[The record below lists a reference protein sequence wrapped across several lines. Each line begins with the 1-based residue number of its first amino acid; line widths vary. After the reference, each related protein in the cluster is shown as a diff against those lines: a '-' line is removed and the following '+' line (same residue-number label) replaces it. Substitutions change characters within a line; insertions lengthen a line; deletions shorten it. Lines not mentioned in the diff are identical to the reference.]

1 MNKKKRKHDMGRKKL
16 GDKEKEKM
24 MESIADISSR
34 QLGYPL
40 PEDVCNDEILD
51 FVRFA
56 FGSDLVTDIEVD
68 MGVLYWNADPWK
80 EHINKENVL
89 EVLDSQWLSA
99 SSLVFYIR

>member
-40 PEDVCNDEILD
+40 P
-51 FVRFA
+51 
-56 FGSDLVTDIEVD
+56 
-68 MGVLYWNADPWK
+68 
-80 EHINKENVL
+80 
-89 EVLDSQWLSA
+89 
-99 SSLVFYIR
+99 